1 MSSLADIADKLLIR
15 SQESIL
21 QLDLWIKQRER
32 AAELRGEVWSEQ
44 ESDLGTLY
52 VAQLNSLHIR
62 SKYIRDKLLESG
74 NTGPAGSLGSLG
86 PIGNPEE
93 YIKQLVFEYR
103 DITVKLNETILANK
117 HANSNH
123 TSPSSQ
129 TTGSSHDS
137 FEPKPLKIY
146 SRQRD
151 SLLLFA
157 EGCASGDAG
166 DSPTKKRS
174 SGAFNTN
181 VGVIP
186 PLMESFALPKD
197 TFRTLAMYKSLPSS
211 PMKKRNTTTH
221 TSVAGT
227 GRDSQPASPVR
238 PLRSAKSYGDNLNGS
253 NRQRKH
259 SAEYDQVFKQKN
271 RLSLSL
277 VPDDES
283 SGFRE
288 DSAEPTS
295 TNITAQEMY
304 DESDQDTIMQYTNSP
319 VCNNKVQFEPLR
331 RYNSHESILS
341 TRNSMLLERKS
352 KPLRFSPFM
361 GSGYQFHGATAGSV
375 QVNNSPIFADSVT
388 TNVIAQPQPAR
399 KMRSTDLLHSV
410 MKGMAPAPQPSAQ
423 TNVHAKP
430 IPAPAPA
437 PKSKSKP
444 KSKQSFF
451 DSWNVFNKYPMTLTS
466 ETGRSEYQD
475 IMHGICNGRNIQTF
489 RKQVSPDTIVIS
501 TVISTKPKGMV
512 PNATTTDKFSKSYDS
527 HWNGDCENLIPTDDY
542 GKPHLASH
550 KTVQFSDL
558 QEALDTELLL

>member
-32 AAELRGEVWSEQ
+32 AADQRGEVWSEE

-62 SKYIRDKLLESG
+62 SKYIRDKLLENGSA
-74 NTGPAGSLGSLG
+74 TGAVG
-86 PIGNPEE
+86 PIMNPEE
-93 YIKQLVFEYR
+93 YIKQLVFEFR
-103 DITVKLNETILANK
+103 DITLKLNETVLVRRNGAGS
-117 HANSNH
+117 SNN

-129 TTGSSHDS
+129 TTGSSNDS

-157 EGCASGDAG
+157 EGDSVAPLE
-166 DSPTKKRS
+166 SPTKKKRY
-174 SGAFNTN
+174 SGVGN
-181 VGVIP
+181 VAVVP
-186 PLMESFALPKD
+186 PLVESFALPKD

-211 PMKKRNTTTH
+211 PIKKKVGRH
-221 TSVAGT
+221 TNVAGT
-227 GRDSQPASPVR
+227 TRDSQPGSPVR
-238 PLRSAKSYGDNLNGS
+238 PLRAAKSYGDGLNGTAS
-253 NRQRKH
+253 HKKH

-277 VPDDES
+277 VPDDEDDTT
-283 SGFRE
+283 GF
-288 DSAEPTS
+288 AEQS
-295 TNITAQEMY
+295 NTNMPPQELY
-304 DESDQDTIMQYTNSP
+304 DESDQDTIMQYNNSP
-319 VCNNKVQFEPLR
+319 MGNKVQFEPLR

-361 GSGYQFHGATAGSV
+361 ANNYHPQGAAVGSV
-375 QVNNSPIFADSVT
+375 QVNSSPIFADAVTASVS
-388 TNVIAQPQPAR
+388 AQPAPER

-410 MKGMAPAPQPSAQ
+410 MKGMGPASQAITTTDTELIKASNP
-423 TNVHAKP
+423 V
-430 IPAPAPA
+430 
-437 PKSKSKP
+437 PKTKQ
-444 KSKQSFF
+444 KQSFF
-451 DSWNVFNKYPMTLTS
+451 DSWNVFNKYQMTLTS
-466 ETGRSEYQD
+466 ETGRSEYKDMMQS
-475 IMHGICNGRNIQTF
+475 ISSGRRIQTF

-501 TVISTKPKGMV
+501 TVISTKPQKMIKNQGS
-512 PNATTTDKFSKSYDS
+512 TEGFSKSYDS
-527 HWNGDCENLIPTDDY
+527 HWRDDTRATTSNDEY
-542 GKPHLASH
+542 GQPHMASH

-558 QEALDTELLL
+558 QDALDTELLL